1 MIKKQCWKQGP
12 QETVE
17 RVSSEVGGVVEAA
30 GPGQLLHSEKQITNI
45 RRMEKLKCGYSS
57 DVADDLF
64 VIMQRAIRKIL
75 LHSSSVV

>member
-1 MIKKQCWKQGP
+1 M
-12 QETVE
+12 
-17 RVSSEVGGVVEAA
+17 VEAA
-30 GPGQLLHSEKQITNI
+30 GPGQLPCSEKQVTNI
-45 RRMEKLKCGYSS
+45 RRTEKLKRGYSS